1 MPKRNMAASF
11 LANPTATKEVLRREG
26 ISLTHAL
33 GQNFL
38 ISDATIQHILDVAQL
53 SPQDTV
59 LEIGPGIGT
68 LTVALL
74 PHVQHLI
81 AIERD
86 VSLLPALEQNVHKAL
101 LQETQEV
108 EQNTPHTGDA
118 PTKDI
123 ERGTAHFR
131 EGLPKDLEK
140 FTLRSEDAL
149 TTDYAQLAHLA
160 EESAAPITKLVANLP
175 YQIAAS
181 VVLEVFQSV
190 ATLSSATIMV
200 QKEVADRMRAAP
212 GSKIY
217 GAYTVKLSLWA
228 SVMDTFFVSRN
239 NFLPPPHVDS
249 VVVHLAATPAS
260 ELAQTLTPEERRH
273 VAQFV
278 EGAFSQRRKKMINA
292 LCASGYDKEK
302 VLHAMERLDLDSSI
316 RAEKLT
322 TDDFIRLLSCLK
334 SLS

>member
-1 MPKRNMAASF
+1 MSASF

-86 VSLLPALEQNVHKAL
+86 VSLLPALGQNVHKAL
-101 LQETQEV
+101 FQETQEV
-108 EQNTPHTGDA
+108 EQNTLYASDA

-123 ERGTAHFR
+123 ERGTLHSR
-131 EGLPKDLEK
+131 EALSKNLEK
-140 FTLRSEDAL
+140 FTLRTEDAL

-160 EESAAPITKLVANLP
+160 EGSGAPITKLVANLP

-181 VVLEVFQSV
+181 VVLEIFQRV
-190 ATLSSATIMV
+190 PTLSSATIMV

-228 SVMDTFFVSRN
+228 SAIDSFFVSRN

-249 VVVHLAATPAS
+249 AVVHLAARPAS
-260 ELAQTLTPEERRH
+260 ELAQSLTPEERWH

-302 VLHAMERLDLDSSI
+302 ALQAMERLDLDPSV

-322 TDDFIRLLSCLK
+322 TDVFIRLSTLVD

>member
-1 MPKRNMAASF
+1 MGASF

-86 VSLLPALEQNVHKAL
+86 VSLLPALKQNVRKAL
-101 LQETQEV
+101 AQEAQEP
-108 EQNTPHTGDA
+108 EKKALHTGEGPPKDIEREILHTGDA
-118 PTKDI
+118 FSEDAK
-123 ERGTAHFR
+123 
-131 EGLPKDLEK
+131 K
-140 FTLRSEDAL
+140 FTLRTEDAL

-160 EESAAPITKLVANLP
+160 EDGGAPITKLVANLP

-181 VVLEVFQSV
+181 VVLEIFQSV
-190 ATLSSATIMV
+190 PTLSSATIMV

-228 SVMDTFFVSRN
+228 SVMDSFSVSRN
-239 NFLPPPHVDS
+239 NFLPSPHVDS
-249 VVVHLAATPAS
+249 AVVHLAATPPS

-278 EGAFSQRRKKMINA
+278 EAAFSQRRKKMINA
-292 LCASGYDKEK
+292 LCVSGYDKEK
-302 VLHAMERLDLDSSI
+302 VLHAMEDLDLDSSI

-322 TDDFIRLLSCLK
+322 TDDFIRLFTRVK

>member
-1 MPKRNMAASF
+1 M
-11 LANPTATKEVLRREG
+11 
-26 ISLTHAL
+26 
-33 GQNFL
+33 
-38 ISDATIQHILDVAQL
+38 
-53 SPQDTV
+53 
-59 LEIGPGIGT
+59 
-68 LTVALL
+68 ALL

-86 VSLLPALEQNVHKAL
+86 VSLLPALGQNVHKAL
-101 LQETQEV
+101 FQETQEV
-108 EQNTPHTGDA
+108 EQNTLYASDA

-123 ERGTAHFR
+123 ERGTLHSR
-131 EGLPKDLEK
+131 EALSKNLEK
-140 FTLRSEDAL
+140 FTLRTEDAL

-160 EESAAPITKLVANLP
+160 EGSGAPITKLVANLP

-181 VVLEVFQSV
+181 VVLEIFQRV
-190 ATLSSATIMV
+190 PTLSSATIMV

-228 SVMDTFFVSRN
+228 SAIDSFFVSRN

-249 VVVHLAATPAS
+249 AVVHLAARPAS
-260 ELAQTLTPEERRH
+260 ELAQSLTPEERWH

-302 VLHAMERLDLDSSI
+302 ALQAMERLDLDPSV

-322 TDDFIRLLSCLK
+322 TDVFIRLSTLVD